1 MAPDPST
8 VSCSY
13 KRTLARLLIGVLVYA
28 QLAVA
33 AYACGVGSSPGSD
46 MAMGPAAVQV
56 EPLAHD
62 LQMDADQPTLCVA
75 HCRSGQQNA
84 DAKPLPV
91 PPLALVAGY
100 FSLKPLSASGERD
113 STVLASGDLPPLADP
128 PHTVLHCCL
137 RI

>member
-1 MAPDPST
+1 MT
-8 VSCSY
+8 RSY
-13 KRTLARLLIGVLVYA
+13 KRTLARLLLGVLVYA

-46 MAMGPAAVQV
+46 RATGPAAVHV
-56 EPLAHD
+56 EALVHA

-91 PPLALVAGY
+91 PPFALVAGY
-100 FSLKPLSASGERD
+100 FSLEPLSASGERD
-113 STVLASGDLPPLADP
+113 SPVLASGSLPPLADP
-128 PHTVLHCCL
+128 PHAVLHCCL